1 MNSQKPSGDAW
12 AIEVRG
18 LTKLYDDFPA
28 LKGIDLQVKQ
38 GEVFG
43 FLGPNGAG
51 KTTTIRCLLDVIR
64 PSGGTIRVL
73 GIDPQAD
80 PVAVRR
86 RVGYLPGEL
95 SLDDN
100 LTTRQILRLFAEMRG
115 GAANWDYT
123 FSLAE
128 RLQLDLDKPIKNFSK
143 GNKQKV
149 GVIQAF
155 MHQPELLLLDEP
167 TSGLDPLMQHEV
179 LKLVREA
186 HSRKTTVFF
195 SSHILSEVEGV
206 AERVGIIRQGE
217 LAETTGT
224 ENLTKRSF
232 RYVNVKLQDGGDDTS
247 LSQIEGVEVLSRKP
261 DGYVRLLV
269 RCPTDRL
276 VKALAALN
284 VEDLEIERP
293 SLDEIF
299 LAYYEGSSGK
309 GAGDLSVRIEAAAKA
324 RTEASQEPPA

>member
-1 MNSQKPSGDAW
+1 MDSNKTSSGPLALE
-12 AIEVRG
+12 IRG
-18 LTKLYDDFPA
+18 LTKSYNGFPA
-28 LKGIDLQVKQ
+28 LKAVDLQVRL

-51 KTTTIRCLLDVIR
+51 KTTTIRCLLDAIR

-73 GIDPQAD
+73 GIDPQTD
-80 PVAVRR
+80 PVVVRR

-100 LTTRQILRLFAEMRG
+100 LTARQVLRLFDDMG
-115 GAANWDYT
+115 GGTVDWDYAFT
-123 FSLAE
+123 LAE
-128 RLQLDLDKPIKNFSK
+128 RLQLNLDKPTKNFSK

-149 GVIQAF
+149 GVVQAF
-155 MHQPELLLLDEP
+155 MHRPELLLLDEP

-186 HSRKTTVFF
+186 HARKATVFF
-195 SSHILSEVEGV
+195 SSHILSEVEAV

-217 LAETTGT
+217 LVEITDTDR
-224 ENLTKRSF
+224 LTKRSF
-232 RYVNVKLQDGGDDTS
+232 RYVNVKLQACAADDH

-276 VKALAALN
+276 VKALAALS

-299 LAYYEGSSGK
+299 LAYYEGTS
-309 GAGDLSVRIEAAAKA
+309 DISVRIEAAAKA
-324 RTEASQEPPA
+324 TQLENQAATPETPA